1 MNIKLKHLAANQG
14 NVVTRRQALDAG
26 ISDDEISRRIR
37 NHEWVTIRRGAYVPR
52 ETWNE
57 LSGEDKHRAKVHAVA
72 LRLQGRFAFSHTS
85 AAVLL
90 GLPMWNVD
98 LETVHV
104 TRPAGGSTR
113 HEADLWHHVCELG
126 DEEVTDA
133 FGLRLTNG
141 TRTVI
146 DNARLLPLES
156 AMAIADAALHTEQT
170 TKDALLERLNGMR
183 TWPGARTAGSVVEF
197 ADGRAESVGETWA
210 RIVMEAIGLP
220 RPELQVVLETGD
232 RVDFLFREYRTVVE
246 FDGRHKYGRLLK
258 QGEEA
263 GDVVWRE
270 KRREDRIRSQGYQV
284 VRLVWADLYEPS
296 LVAARLERAFKVNG
310 RREVAA

>member
-1 MNIKLKHLAANQG
+1 MNLKLKHLAANQG

-37 NHEWVTIRRGAYVPR
+37 SSEWVAIRRGAYVPR

-57 LSGEDKHRAKVHAVA
+57 LSVEDRHRAKVHAVA
-72 LRLQGRFAFSHTS
+72 LRLHGPFVFSHTS

-90 GLPMWNVD
+90 GLPIWNVD

-104 TRPAGGSTR
+104 TRPVGSSTR
-113 HEADLWHHVCELG
+113 READLWHHVCKLG

-133 FGLRLTNG
+133 FGLQLTNG

-146 DNARLLPLES
+146 DNARSLPLE
-156 AMAIADAALHTEQT
+156 AAVAIADAALHKEQT
-170 TKDALLERLNGMR
+170 TKDTLLERLNSMR
-183 TWPGARTAGSVVEF
+183 TWPGARSAGSVVEF

-210 RIVMEAIGLP
+210 RIVMEAVGLP
-220 RPELQVVLETGD
+220 RPELQVVLATGD
-232 RVDFLFREYRTVVE
+232 RVDFLFREYNTVVE

-258 QGEEA
+258 EGEEP

-270 KRREDRIRSQGYQV
+270 KRREDRIRSRGYRV
-284 VRLVWADLYEPS
+284 VRLVWADLHNPEV
-296 LVAARLERAFKVNG
+296 VAGRIRRAFNEMG
-310 RREVAA
+310 RREAA